1 VYKGPILHA
10 EAEPA
15 SSLEELMRRI
25 GFLTFI
31 CLIGL
36 LVASASPQDEKA
48 AMQERLAQLK
58 ESQAQNKKN
67 LATYT
72 WQEQD
77 TISLKGEVKKVEKF
91 QVKNGPDGKAVKT
104 PMDAGAASAAPPEKA
119 SGGRGGRLK
128 EHVVEKKKEEFSD
141 YAHQIA
147 ALAQEYAK
155 PDPAKIEEAKNAG
168 NVKLGPGKMSDE
180 VAIFLTNYIKPND
193 SMTITFNKN
202 EKAIQNVQIASYL
215 DDPKDAVR
223 IMIQFAK
230 LPDGTNHVAS
240 MVIDGES
247 KQLNIAVQ
255 NSNYNKM

>member
-1 VYKGPILHA
+1 
-10 EAEPA
+10 
-15 SSLEELMRRI
+15 MRRSMI
-25 GFLTFI
+25 VAGICALVVFLISTSF
-31 CLIGL
+31 
-36 LVASASPQDEKA
+36 AQEDAKA
-48 AMQERLAQLK
+48 ALQERIAALK

-91 QVKNGPDGKAVKT
+91 QVKVGPDGKNMKT
-104 PMDAGAASAAPPEKA
+104 PLDAGSAPAAAAP
-119 SGGRGGRLK
+119 SGGGGGRGGRLK
-128 EHVVEKKKEEFSD
+128 ERVVEKKKEEFAD
-141 YAHQIA
+141 YAHQIS

-155 PDPAKIEEAKNAG
+155 PDPAKLDQAKQSG
-168 NVKLGPGKMSDE
+168 NVKLGPGKMPDE
-180 VAIFLTNYIKPND
+180 VAITLTNYIKPND
-193 SMTITFNKN
+193 SVIIAFNKN

-223 IMIQFAK
+223 VMVQFAK

-247 KQLNIAVQ
+247 KQLNVAVQ

>member
-1 VYKGPILHA
+1 MA
-10 EAEPA
+10 
-15 SSLEELMRRI
+15 
-25 GFLTFI
+25 TFPLAL
-31 CLIGL
+31 LIAVTAL
-36 LVASASPQDEKA
+36 AQDDMKA
-48 AMQERLAQLK
+48 ALQERLAQVK

-91 QVKNGPDGKAVKT
+91 QVHTGPDGKPAKT
-104 PMDAGAASAAPPEKA
+104 PLDAPAAAAAPP
-119 SGGRGGRLK
+119 SGGGGRGGRLK
-128 EHVVEKKKEEFSD
+128 EHVVEKKKEEFAD
-141 YAHQIA
+141 YGHQIA

-155 PDPAKIEEAKNAG
+155 PDPEKLQQAAQAG
-168 NVKLGPGKMSDE
+168 NVKMGAGKMPDE
-180 VAIFLTNYIKPND
+180 VALTVTSYLKPND
-193 SMTITFNKN
+193 TMTIAFNKN

-223 IMIQFAK
+223 VMIQFAK

-240 MVIDGES
+240 MVIDGVS
-247 KQLNIAVQ
+247 KQLNVAVQ

>member
-1 VYKGPILHA
+1 
-10 EAEPA
+10 
-15 SSLEELMRRI
+15 MRRSAVVMAI
-25 GFLTFI
+25 LPLAL
-31 CLIGL
+31 LIAVTAL
-36 LVASASPQDEKA
+36 AQDDMKA
-48 AMQERLAQLK
+48 ALQERLAQVK

-91 QVKNGPDGKAVKT
+91 QVHTGPDGKPAKT
-104 PMDAGAASAAPPEKA
+104 PLDAPAAAAAPP
-119 SGGRGGRLK
+119 SGGGGRGGRLK
-128 EHVVEKKKEEFSD
+128 EHVVEKKKEEFAD
-141 YAHQIA
+141 YGHQIA

-155 PDPAKIEEAKNAG
+155 PDPEKLQQAAQAG
-168 NVKLGPGKMSDE
+168 NVKMGAGKMPDE
-180 VAIFLTNYIKPND
+180 VALTITSYLKPND
-193 SMTITFNKN
+193 TMTIAFNKN

-223 IMIQFAK
+223 VMIQFAK

-240 MVIDGES
+240 MVIDGVS
-247 KQLNIAVQ
+247 KQLNVAVQ

>member
-1 VYKGPILHA
+1 
-10 EAEPA
+10 
-15 SSLEELMRRI
+15 MRRLI
-25 GFLTFI
+25 FLA
-31 CLIGL
+31 GL
-36 LVASASPQDEKA
+36 GSLVFLLNLTSFSQDDAKA
-48 AMQERLAQLK
+48 ALQERVAQLK

-91 QVKNGPDGKAVKT
+91 QVHTGPDGKPVKT
-104 PMDAGAASAAPPEKA
+104 PLSPQSAPAAAP
-119 SGGRGGRLK
+119 SGGGRGGRLK

-155 PDPAKIEEAKNAG
+155 PDPAKLDQAKDAG
-168 NVKLGPGKMSDE
+168 NVKLGPGKMPDE
-180 VAIFLTNYIKPND
+180 VAIVLTNYLKPND

-202 EKAIQNVQIASYL
+202 QKAVQNVQIASYL

-223 IMIQFAK
+223 VMIQFAK

-247 KQLNIAVQ
+247 KQLNVAVQ
-255 NSNYNKM
+255 NSDYNKM

>member
-1 VYKGPILHA
+1 MRRHFAVWITVFFFLA
-10 EAEPA
+10 VLTA
-15 SSLEELMRRI
+15 SSA
-25 GFLTFI
+25 F
-31 CLIGL
+31 
-36 LVASASPQDEKA
+36 AQDKA
-48 AMQERLAQLK
+48 AMQERLAELK

-91 QVKNGPDGKAVKT
+91 QVHVGPDGKPVKT
-104 PMDAGAASAAPPEKA
+104 SLDQAPAAAAP
-119 SGGRGGRLK
+119 SGGGGRGGRLK
-128 EHVVEKKKEEFSD
+128 ERVVEKKKEEFAD

-155 PDPAKIEEAKNAG
+155 PDPEKVQQAAQSG
-168 NVKLGPGKMSDE
+168 NVQLGPGKMPDE
-180 VAIFLTNYIKPND
+180 VAIFLTNYLKPND
-193 SMTITFNKN
+193 SMTIAFNKN
-202 EKAIQNVQIASYL
+202 EKAVQNVQIASYL
-215 DDPKDAVR
+215 DDPKNAVR
-223 IMIQFAK
+223 VMIQFAK

-247 KQLNIAVQ
+247 KQLNVAVQ

>member
-1 VYKGPILHA
+1 
-10 EAEPA
+10 
-15 SSLEELMRRI
+15 MRRSLA
-25 GFLTFI
+25 FAAWLP
-31 CLIGL
+31 
-36 LVASASPQDEKA
+36 LVMALALRAPAQDDAKA

-91 QVKNGPDGKAVKT
+91 QVHNGPDGKPVKT
-104 PMDAGAASAAPPEKA
+104 PLDPQQAAASEA
-119 SGGRGGRLK
+119 GGRGGRNGRLK
-128 EHVVEKKKEEFSD
+128 EHIVEKKKEEFSD

-147 ALAQEYAK
+147 ALAHEYAK
-155 PDPAKIEEAKNAG
+155 PDPEKLQQAAQAG
-168 NVKLGPGKMSDE
+168 NVKMGPGKMPDE
-180 VAIFLTNYIKPND
+180 VGIFLTNYIKPND
-193 SMTITFNKN
+193 SMTIMFNKN
-202 EKAIQNVQIASYL
+202 EKAIQNVQISSYL

-230 LPDGTNHVAS
+230 LPDGTNHISS

-247 KQLNIAVQ
+247 KQLNVAVQ
-255 NSNYNKM
+255 NSNYSKM

>member
-1 VYKGPILHA
+1 MHRSILF
-10 EAEPA
+10 PA
-15 SSLEELMRRI
+15 ILAVAASFAVRSS
-25 GFLTFI
+25 
-31 CLIGL
+31 
-36 LVASASPQDEKA
+36 AQDDAKA
-48 AMQERLAQLK
+48 AMQERLSQLK

-91 QVKNGPDGKAVKT
+91 QVHTGPDGKPVKT
-104 PMDAGAASAAPPEKA
+104 PLDAGAAGAPPAEAKGG
-119 SGGRGGRLK
+119 GGRGGRLK
-128 EHVVEKKKEEFSD
+128 EHVVEKKKEEFAD
-141 YAHQIA
+141 YAKQIA

-155 PDPAKIEEAKNAG
+155 PDPAKLDAAKNAG
-168 NVKLGPGKMSDE
+168 NVKLGPGKMADE
-180 VAIFLTNYIKPND
+180 VAIALTSYIKPND

-215 DDPKDAVR
+215 NDPKDAVR
-223 IMIQFAK
+223 VMIQFAK

-247 KQLNIAVQ
+247 KQLNLAVQ

>member
-1 VYKGPILHA
+1 
-10 EAEPA
+10 
-15 SSLEELMRRI
+15 MRRSVI
-25 GFLTFI
+25 FSGICTFALALT
-31 CLIGL
+31 LN
-36 LVASASPQDEKA
+36 SAAQEGAKA
-48 AMQERLAQLK
+48 ALQERLAQMK

-91 QVKNGPDGKAVKT
+91 QVHTGPDGKNVKV
-104 PMDAGAASAAPPEKA
+104 PMSPEPAPAAAP
-119 SGGRGGRLK
+119 SGGGRGGRLK
-128 EHVVEKKKEEFSD
+128 EHVVEKKKEEFAD

-155 PDPAKIEEAKNAG
+155 PDPEKVQQAAQAG
-168 NVKLGPGKMSDE
+168 NVKPGEGKMPDE
-180 VAIFLTNYIKPND
+180 VALVFTSYLKPND

-202 EKAIQNVQIASYL
+202 EKAIQNVQISSYL
-215 DDPKDAVR
+215 DDPKDAVKV
-223 IMIQFAK
+223 MVQFAK

-247 KQLNIAVQ
+247 KQLNVAVQ
-255 NSNYNKM
+255 NSNYTKM

>member
-1 VYKGPILHA
+1 
-10 EAEPA
+10 
-15 SSLEELMRRI
+15 MRRY
-25 GFLTFI
+25 LA
-31 CLIGL
+31 CLPAVLLSLL
-36 LVASASPQDEKA
+36 LVTALSTLAQDKA
-48 AMQERLAQLK
+48 ALQERVAEIK

-91 QVKNGPDGKAVKT
+91 QVKVGPDGKNVKT
-104 PMDAGAASAAPPEKA
+104 PMSPEAVPAAAAP

-128 EHVVEKKKEEFSD
+128 EHVVEKKKEEFAD

-155 PDPAKIEEAKNAG
+155 PDPEKLQQAAQAG
-168 NVKLGPGKMSDE
+168 NVKLGPGKMPDE
-180 VAIFLTNYIKPND
+180 VALILSNYLKPND
-193 SMTITFNKN
+193 SVTIAFNKN

-215 DDPKDAVR
+215 DDPKDAVKV
-223 IMIQFAK
+223 MVQFAK

-240 MVIDGES
+240 MVIDGVS
-247 KQLNIAVQ
+247 KQLNVAVQ
-255 NSNYNKM
+255 NSNYTKLQ

>member
-1 VYKGPILHA
+1 
-10 EAEPA
+10 
-15 SSLEELMRRI
+15 MRRSAVLMAI
-25 GFLTFI
+25 LPLAL
-31 CLIGL
+31 LIAVTAL
-36 LVASASPQDEKA
+36 AQDDMKA
-48 AMQERLAQLK
+48 ALQERLAQVK

-91 QVKNGPDGKAVKT
+91 QVHTGPDGKPAKT
-104 PMDAGAASAAPPEKA
+104 PLDAPAAAAAPP
-119 SGGRGGRLK
+119 SGGGGRGGRLK
-128 EHVVEKKKEEFSD
+128 EHVVEKKKEEFAD
-141 YAHQIA
+141 YGHQIA

-155 PDPAKIEEAKNAG
+155 PDPEKLQQAAQAG
-168 NVKLGPGKMSDE
+168 NVKMGAGKMPDE
-180 VAIFLTNYIKPND
+180 VALTITNYLKPND
-193 SMTITFNKN
+193 TMTIAFNKN

-223 IMIQFAK
+223 VMIQFAK

-240 MVIDGES
+240 MVIDGVS
-247 KQLNIAVQ
+247 KQLNVAVQ